1 MLKVAIADVSS
12 ESRDELKQLLSQVNN
27 VSIIGESDNE
37 EGLLK
42 IISTFKPNV
51 LFIEIELHESNGIDV
66 AKKINMLSPLTS
78 IIFMTSQ
85 EKYLKEAFEVYAYDY
100 LIKPLQLQRVIQT
113 LNRISNFETHKLAP
127 FSNDKSTKTTDVLSK
142 IFIES
147 EGKSYI
153 VNIADIIFI
162 TRYDRKV
169 LLITENQS
177 YSIWSSIEN
186 LEKRLP
192 ENFFRSHKGYII
204 NINFINEI
212 NLMSKNTYQ
221 VYFRDCSETALMT
234 MDKSKLLKEKYCL

>member
-177 YSIWSSIEN
+177 Y
-186 LEKRLP
+186 
-192 ENFFRSHKGYII
+192 
-204 NINFINEI
+204 
-212 NLMSKNTYQ
+212 
-221 VYFRDCSETALMT
+221 
-234 MDKSKLLKEKYCL
+234 